1 MATLTVTI
9 SESVT
14 LNDKARGSENT
25 LTITSISQVSER
37 IATIGTAELSLIKFG
52 SANDAGQFR
61 DDKVEYLRLTNLD
74 SANTV
79 TLRVLGTSEE
89 YFVKLEAGGSYILT
103 NNKMDA
109 NAAGSQSVSLA
120 NIEEIKAVASSSPTD
135 VEIFVAQNNT

>member
-1 MATLTVTI
+1 M
-9 SESVT
+9 
-14 LNDKARGSENT
+14 
-25 LTITSISQVSER
+25 TITSISQVSER

-52 SANDAGQFR
+52 TANDAGQFR
-61 DDKVEYLRLTNLD
+61 DDKVEYLRLTNL
-74 SANTV
+74 SAANTV

-103 NNKMDA
+103 NNKIDA

-120 NIEEIKAVASSSPTD
+120 NIEEIKAVASASPTD